1 MTDTRSKEARDA
13 EWEAQRVADSAKVFR
28 GVYAKQLNDPKA
40 ELLEWTAAR
49 AGFAITP
56 RQRAHWFKLALDE
69 KETVIAHLL
78 HAEDAKQRDA
88 RVVAKGYQGALTA
101 LAEAFGLEITA
112 ARREGWQEMSQPQ
125 LHALVAYVGEHRA
138 FPADG

>member
-1 MTDTRSKEARDA
+1 MGNDALDKRGA

-28 GVYAKQLNDPKA
+28 SEFAKQLNDPKA
-40 ELLEWTAAR
+40 ALLEWTAAR

-101 LAEAFGLEITA
+101 LAEALGLEVTA

>member
-1 MTDTRSKEARDA
+1 MGNDALDKRDA
-13 EWEAQRVADSAKVFR
+13 EWEAQRAAEADKVF
-28 GVYAKQLNDPKA
+28 GAAYVMQLRDPKA
-40 ELLEWTAAR
+40 ELLEWTTAR
-49 AGFAITP
+49 AGLAITP
-56 RQRAHWFKLALDE
+56 RQRAYWFTLDLVE
-69 KETVIAHLL
+69 KHAVIAHLL
-78 HAEDAKQRDA
+78 HAEEAKQRDA

-101 LAEAFGLEITA
+101 LAEALGLEVTA